1 MKKANLVISV
11 LTAAFLLAAVAPAP
25 GAAPSSRSK
34 PGPAG
39 LPQSNPSEAD
49 LARWDKQLTLPPH
62 VAARLDWARRSFV
75 PSGYRKLESLAH
87 AKASSIAAGKDF
99 ATMEK
104 ETALDRVFSAAGITG
119 MDASEAAFLVLAMA
133 TKDMDDDLR
142 MIMAEIKAA
151 NAAKQKLRDQIK
163 DLNKWIS
170 EAMGE
175 AGDHR
180 ESSDIDN
187 TNSGKPAATAVR
199 TQQPAKVPPP
209 IRSASLQTVTS
220 PVIRLEYVKAP
231 TIRPLPPR
239 NSDVSVSSLK
249 SHLDDIKSQLDGL
262 NELSEMTSLRLQMT
276 MDRRSKFISTLS
288 QMMKKTSTTQDVL
301 VQNIK

>member
-1 MKKANLVISV
+1 MNKTGLSVSV
-11 LTAAFLLAAVAPAP
+11 LAAAFLLAAVSPAP
-25 GAAPSSRSK
+25 GAAPSSPSK

-39 LPQSNPSEAD
+39 LPQINPSEAD

-75 PSGYRKLESLAH
+75 PSGYQKLESLAH
-87 AKASSIAAGKDF
+87 AKASAIAMGKDL
-99 ATMEK
+99 AILEK
-104 ETALDRVFSAAGITG
+104 ETALDRIFSAAGISG
-119 MDASEAAFLVLAMA
+119 MDASEAAFLILAMA

-142 MIMAEIKAA
+142 MIMAELKAT

-170 EAMGE
+170 EVMGK
-175 AGDHR
+175 AGDHPK
-180 ESSDIDN
+180 SSDIDN
-187 TNSGKPAATAVR
+187 TKVSGKPPATAAR
-199 TQQPAKVPPP
+199 TQPAKVL
-209 IRSASLQTVTS
+209 RSASLQKAFS
-220 PVIRLEYVKAP
+220 PVIRLEYVRAP
-231 TIRPLPPR
+231 TIRPLPSR

-249 SHLDDIKSQLDGL
+249 SLLDEIKSQLDGL

-288 QMMKKTSTTQDVL
+288 QMMKKTSTTQDIL

>member
-1 MKKANLVISV
+1 MNKARLSVSV
-11 LTAAFLLAAVAPAP
+11 LAAALLLAAVSL
-25 GAAPSSRSK
+25 AAG
-34 PGPAG
+34 GP
-39 LPQSNPSEAD
+39 QNKPSEAD

-75 PSGYRKLESLAH
+75 PSGYRKLENLAQ
-87 AKASSIAAGKDF
+87 AKASAIAAGKDF
-99 ATMEK
+99 ATLEK
-104 ETALDRVFSAAGITG
+104 ETALDRIFSAAGISG

-163 DLNKWIS
+163 DLNEWIS
-170 EAMGE
+170 EAMGK
-175 AGDHR
+175 AGDHHK
-180 ESSDIDN
+180 SSDIDN
-187 TNSGKPAATAVR
+187 TEVSGKQPAAAARTRSAKIPPVR
-199 TQQPAKVPPP
+199 P
-209 IRSASLQTVTS
+209 ASLQKASS
-220 PVIRLEYVKAP
+220 PVIHIEYVKAP

-239 NSDVSVSSLK
+239 TPDVSVSSLK
-249 SHLDDIKSQLDGL
+249 SLLDENKDRLDGM
-262 NELSEMTSLRLQMT
+262 NELSEMTTMRLQMT

-288 QMMKKTSTTQDVL
+288 QMMKKTSTTQDIL

>member
-1 MKKANLVISV
+1 MNKVGLSVSV
-11 LTAAFLLAAVAPAP
+11 LAATFFLA
-25 GAAPSSRSK
+25 
-34 PGPAG
+34 AG
-39 LPQSNPSEAD
+39 LPQTDPSEAD
-49 LARWDKQLTLPPH
+49 LARWDRQLTLPPH

-75 PSGYRKLESLAH
+75 PSGYRKLESLAR
-87 AKASSIAAGKDF
+87 AKASAIAAGKDF
-99 ATMEK
+99 ATLEK
-104 ETALDRVFSAAGITG
+104 ETASDRIFSAAGISG

-142 MIMAEIKAA
+142 MIMAEIKAT
-151 NAAKQKLRDQIK
+151 NAAKRKLRDQIK

-175 AGDHR
+175 SGDR
-180 ESSDIDN
+180 PKSSDIDN
-187 TNSGKPAATAVR
+187 TKVSGKPPATAVR
-199 TQQPAKVPPP
+199 TQPAKVPPV
-209 IRSASLQTVTS
+209 RSASLQKASS

-239 NSDVSVSSLK
+239 NSDVAVSILK
-249 SHLDDIKSQLDGL
+249 SLLDEIRDQLDGL

-288 QMMKKTSTTQDVL
+288 QMMKKTSTTQDIL

>member
-1 MKKANLVISV
+1 MNKAGLSV
-11 LTAAFLLAAVAPAP
+11 LVLAAAFLLAAVSPAP
-25 GAAPSSRSK
+25 GAAPSSPSK
-34 PGPAG
+34 TGPAG

-49 LARWDKQLTLPPH
+49 LARWEKQLTLPPH

-75 PSGYRKLESLAH
+75 PSGYQKLESLAR
-87 AKASSIAAGKDF
+87 AKASAIAAGKDF
-99 ATMEK
+99 ATLEK
-104 ETALDRVFSAAGITG
+104 ETALDRIFSAAGISG

-133 TKDMDDDLR
+133 TKDMDGDLR
-142 MIMAEIKAA
+142 MIMAEIKAT

-170 EAMGE
+170 EVMGK
-175 AGDHR
+175 AGDNPK
-180 ESSDIDN
+180 SSDINN
-187 TNSGKPAATAVR
+187 TKVSGKPPATAAR
-199 TQQPAKVPPP
+199 IQPAKVPP
-209 IRSASLQTVTS
+209 IRSASLQKASS

-249 SHLDDIKSQLDGL
+249 SLLDGIKDQLDGL

-288 QMMKKTSTTQDVL
+288 QMMKKTSTTQDIL

>member
-1 MKKANLVISV
+1 MNKAGLSISV
-11 LTAAFLLAAVAPAP
+11 LAAAFLLAA
-25 GAAPSSRSK
+25 
-34 PGPAG
+34 G
-39 LPQSNPSEAD
+39 LPQTDPSEAD

-62 VAARLDWARRSFV
+62 VAGRLDWARRSFV
-75 PSGYRKLESLAH
+75 PSGYLKLESLAR
-87 AKASSIAAGKDF
+87 AKASAIAAGKDL
-99 ATMEK
+99 ATLEK
-104 ETALDRVFSAAGITG
+104 ETASDRIFSAAGISG

-142 MIMAEIKAA
+142 MIMAEIKAT

-163 DLNKWIS
+163 ALNEWIS

-175 AGDHR
+175 SGGHPK
-180 ESSDIDN
+180 SSDIDN
-187 TNSGKPAATAVR
+187 TKVSGKPPATAAR
-199 TQQPAKVPPP
+199 TQPAKVPPV
-209 IRSASLQTVTS
+209 RTASLQTASS

-239 NSDVSVSSLK
+239 NSDVAVSILK
-249 SHLDDIKSQLDGL
+249 SLLDEIKDQLDGL

-288 QMMKKTSTTQDVL
+288 QMMKKTSTTQDIL

>member
-1 MKKANLVISV
+1 MNKADFSVSV
-11 LTAAFLLAAVAPAP
+11 LAAAFLLAAVSPAP
-25 GAAPSSRSK
+25 GADPSSLSK
-34 PGPAG
+34 TGAG
-39 LPQSNPSEAD
+39 LPQSRPSEAD
-49 LARWDKQLTLPPH
+49 LTRWDKQLTLPPH
-62 VAARLDWARRSFV
+62 VSARLDWARRSFV
-75 PSGYRKLESLAH
+75 PSGYQKLESLAH
-87 AKASSIAAGKDF
+87 AKASAIAAGKDF
-99 ATMEK
+99 ATLEK
-104 ETALDRVFSAAGITG
+104 ETALDRIFSAAGISG

-151 NAAKQKLRDQIK
+151 NTAKQKLRDQIK
-163 DLNKWIS
+163 DLNDWIS
-170 EAMGE
+170 EAMGK
-175 AGDHR
+175 AGDHSK
-180 ESSDIDN
+180 SSDIDN
-187 TNSGKPAATAVR
+187 TKVSGKPPATAAR
-199 TQQPAKVPPP
+199 TQSAKIAP
-209 IRSASLQTVTS
+209 IRSVSLQKAYS

-249 SHLDDIKSQLDGL
+249 SLLDEIKGRLDGL

-288 QMMKKTSTTQDVL
+288 QMMKKTSTTQDIL

>member
-1 MKKANLVISV
+1 MNKGRLPVPV
-11 LTAAFLLAAVAPAP
+11 LAAAFLLAAVSPAP
-25 GAAPSSRSK
+25 RAAPSSPSW

-39 LPQSNPSEAD
+39 LSQSNPSEAD
-49 LARWDKQLTLPPH
+49 LARWDKQLTLPSH

-75 PSGYRKLESLAH
+75 PSGYRKLESLAR
-87 AKASSIAAGKDF
+87 AKASAIAAGKDL
-99 ATMEK
+99 ATLEK
-104 ETALDRVFSAAGITG
+104 ETAADRVFSDAGITG

-175 AGDHR
+175 AGDRR

-187 TNSGKPAATAVR
+187 SNSGKPAATAAR
-199 TQQPAKVPPP
+199 TQQPVKVPP
-209 IRSASLQTVTS
+209 IRSASLRTAFS

-231 TIRPLPPR
+231 SVRPLPPR

-249 SHLDDIKSQLDGL
+249 SLLDEIKGQVDGL

>member
-1 MKKANLVISV
+1 MNKIGLSVSV
-11 LTAAFLLAAVAPAP
+11 LAAALVLAAVSPTP
-25 GAAPSSRSK
+25 GAAPSSPTK
-34 PGPAG
+34 TGPAG
-39 LPQSNPSEAD
+39 LPQSNPGKAD
-49 LARWDKQLTLPPH
+49 LARWEQQLPLPPH
-62 VAARLDWARRSFV
+62 VTARLDWARRSFV
-75 PSGYRKLESLAH
+75 ASGYRKLESLAR
-87 AKASSIAAGKDF
+87 AKASAIAAGKDF
-99 ATMEK
+99 ASLEK
-104 ETALDRVFSAAGITG
+104 ETASDRVFSAAGISG

-133 TKDMDDDLR
+133 TKDMDEDLR

-170 EAMGE
+170 EAMGA
-175 AGDHR
+175 AGDHHK
-180 ESSDIDN
+180 SSDIDN
-187 TNSGKPAATAVR
+187 TSSGKPAATAAR
-199 TQQPAKVPPP
+199 TQQPAKVPL
-209 IRSASLQTVTS
+209 IRSASLQTASS

-249 SHLDDIKSQLDGL
+249 SLLDEVKGRLDGL

-276 MDRRSKFISTLS
+276 MERRSKFISTLS
-288 QMMKKTSTTQDVL
+288 QMMKKTSTTQDIL

>member
-1 MKKANLVISV
+1 MYKAGLSVSV
-11 LTAAFLLAAVAPAP
+11 LAATFFLA
-25 GAAPSSRSK
+25 
-34 PGPAG
+34 AG
-39 LPQSNPSEAD
+39 LPQSDPGEAD

-62 VAARLDWARRSFV
+62 VAARLDWARRSLV
-75 PSGYRKLESLAH
+75 PSGYQKLERLAR
-87 AKASSIAAGKDF
+87 AKASAIAAGKDL
-99 ATMEK
+99 ATLEK
-104 ETALDRVFSAAGITG
+104 ETASDRIFSAAGISG

-142 MIMAEIKAA
+142 MIMAEIKAT
-151 NAAKQKLRDQIK
+151 NAAKRKLRDQIK

-175 AGDHR
+175 PGGR
-180 ESSDIDN
+180 PKSSDIDN
-187 TNSGKPAATAVR
+187 TKVSGKPPATAAR
-199 TQQPAKVPPP
+199 TQPAKVPP
-209 IRSASLQTVTS
+209 IRSASLQTASS

-231 TIRPLPPR
+231 AIRPLPPR
-239 NSDVSVSSLK
+239 NSDVAVSILK
-249 SHLDDIKSQLDGL
+249 SLLDEIKDQLDGL

-288 QMMKKTSTTQDVL
+288 QMMKKTSTTQDIL

>member
-1 MKKANLVISV
+1 MNKAYFSVSV
-11 LTAAFLLAAVAPAP
+11 LAAAFLLAAVSSAP
-25 GAAPSSRSK
+25 GAAPSALSK
-34 PGPAG
+34 TGAG
-39 LPQSNPSEAD
+39 LPQSSPSEAD
-49 LARWDKQLTLPPH
+49 LTRWDKQLTLPPH
-62 VAARLDWARRSFV
+62 VSARLDWARRALV
-75 PSGYRKLESLAH
+75 PSGYQKLKSLAR
-87 AKASSIAAGKDF
+87 AKASAIAAGKDL
-99 ATMEK
+99 ATLEK
-104 ETALDRVFSAAGITG
+104 ETALDRVFSAAGISG

-133 TKDMDDDLR
+133 TKDMDGDLR

-170 EAMGE
+170 EAMGA
-175 AGDHR
+175 AGDHHK
-180 ESSDIDN
+180 SSDIDN
-187 TNSGKPAATAVR
+187 TSSGKPAATAAR
-199 TQQPAKVPPP
+199 TQQPAKVPL
-209 IRSASLQTVTS
+209 IRSASLQTASS

-249 SHLDDIKSQLDGL
+249 ALLDEDKDQLDGL
-262 NELSEMTSLRLQMT
+262 NELSEMTTLRLQMT

-288 QMMKKTSTTQDVL
+288 QMMKKTSTTQDIL

>member
-1 MKKANLVISV
+1 MNKARLSVSV
-11 LTAAFLLAAVAPAP
+11 LAAAPLLAAVSL
-25 GAAPSSRSK
+25 AAG
-34 PGPAG
+34 GP
-39 LPQSNPSEAD
+39 QNKPSEAD

-75 PSGYRKLESLAH
+75 PSGYRKLENLAQ
-87 AKASSIAAGKDF
+87 AKASAIAAGKDF
-99 ATMEK
+99 ATLEK
-104 ETALDRVFSAAGITG
+104 ETALDRIFSAAGISG

-163 DLNKWIS
+163 DLNEWIS
-170 EAMGE
+170 EAMGK
-175 AGDHR
+175 AGDHHK
-180 ESSDIDN
+180 SSDIDN
-187 TNSGKPAATAVR
+187 TEVSGKQPAAAAR
-199 TQQPAKVPPP
+199 TRSAKVPPV
-209 IRSASLQTVTS
+209 RSVSLQKASS
-220 PVIRLEYVKAP
+220 PVIHIEYVKAP

-239 NSDVSVSSLK
+239 TPDVSVSSLK
-249 SHLDDIKSQLDGL
+249 SLLDENKDRLDGM
-262 NELSEMTSLRLQMT
+262 NELSEMTALRLQMT

-288 QMMKKTSTTQDVL
+288 QMMKKTSTTQDIL

>member
-1 MKKANLVISV
+1 MNKAGLSISV
-11 LTAAFLLAAVAPAP
+11 LAAAFLLAAVSPAP
-25 GAAPSSRSK
+25 GAAPSSPSK
-34 PGPAG
+34 TGPAG
-39 LPQSNPSEAD
+39 LPQNMPSEAD
-49 LARWDKQLTLPPH
+49 LARWDNQLTLPPH

-75 PSGYRKLESLAH
+75 PSGYRKLESLAR
-87 AKASSIAAGKDF
+87 AKASAIAAGKDF
-99 ATMEK
+99 ATLGR
-104 ETALDRVFSAAGITG
+104 ETASDRIFSNAGISG

-163 DLNKWIS
+163 DLNDWIS
-170 EAMGE
+170 EAMGK
-175 AGDHR
+175 AGDPSK
-180 ESSDIDN
+180 SSDIDN
-187 TNSGKPAATAVR
+187 SQVSGKPPATAAR
-199 TQQPAKVPPP
+199 TQPAKVAP
-209 IRSASLQTVTS
+209 IRSVSPQKASS

-231 TIRPLPPR
+231 KIRPLPPR

-249 SHLDDIKSQLDGL
+249 SLLDENKDLLDGL
-262 NELSEMTSLRLQMT
+262 NEFSEMTTLRLQMT

-288 QMMKKTSTTQDVL
+288 QMMKKTSTTQDTL

>member
-1 MKKANLVISV
+1 MNKADFSVSV
-11 LTAAFLLAAVAPAP
+11 LAAAFLLAAVSPAP
-25 GAAPSSRSK
+25 GAAPSSLSK
-34 PGPAG
+34 TGAG
-39 LPQSNPSEAD
+39 LPQSSPSKAD
-49 LARWDKQLTLPPH
+49 LTSWDKQLTLPPH
-62 VAARLDWARRSFV
+62 VSARLDWARRSFV
-75 PSGYRKLESLAH
+75 PSGYQKLESLAH
-87 AKASSIAAGKDF
+87 AKASAIAAGKDF
-99 ATMEK
+99 ATLEK
-104 ETALDRVFSAAGITG
+104 ETALDRIFSAAGISG

-151 NAAKQKLRDQIK
+151 NAAKQKLRDQIE

-170 EAMGE
+170 EEMGK
-175 AGDHR
+175 AGDNPK
-180 ESSDIDN
+180 SSDIDN
-187 TNSGKPAATAVR
+187 TKVSGKPPAMAAS
-199 TQQPAKVPPP
+199 TQPTKVPLG
-209 IRSASLQTVTS
+209 RYATLQTASS

-239 NSDVSVSSLK
+239 NSDVSVSGLK
-249 SHLDDIKSQLDGL
+249 SLLDEIKGRLDGL

-288 QMMKKTSTTQDVL
+288 QMMKKMSTTQDIL